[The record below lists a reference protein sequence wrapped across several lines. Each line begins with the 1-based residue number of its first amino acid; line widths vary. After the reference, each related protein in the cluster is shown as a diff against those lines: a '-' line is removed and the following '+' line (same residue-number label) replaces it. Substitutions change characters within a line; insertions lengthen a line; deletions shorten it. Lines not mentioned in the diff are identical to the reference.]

1 MAITTILLDLDGT
14 LLTMDNDEFTKGYF
28 KMLVKKMAPLGYDP
42 EKLVDSIWVGTRAMI
57 QNDGSRT
64 NMDAFWSAY
73 GEIYGE
79 KAKQDEVYFE
89 EFYRT
94 DFDRAVAFCEKND
107 GAREMLDLIHEK
119 DLRALL
125 ATNPIF
131 PGIATEKRMHW
142 ACLELSDFELVTTYE
157 NIGYGKP
164 NPEYYRE
171 ITRLIGVP
179 PQECLMVGNDVEED
193 ILAAESVGM
202 DMFLLT
208 DHIINRRNSDITRL
222 RRGGFAELLEYIRTL

>member
-28 KMLVKKMAPLGYDP
+28 KLLVRRMAPLGYDA
-42 EKLVDSIWVGTRAMI
+42 EQLVDSIWVGTKAMI

-64 NMDAFWSAY
+64 NMDAFWSKFE
-73 GEIYGE
+73 EIYGE
-79 KAKQDEVYFE
+79 EARQDEAEFDA
-89 EFYRT
+89 FYRN
-94 DFDRAVAFCEKND
+94 DFDQAIVFCQKND
-107 GAREMLDLIHEK
+107 GARKVLDLIHQK
-119 DLRALL
+119 GLRAVL

-142 ACLELSDFELVTTYE
+142 AGLEPSDFELVTTYE

-164 NPEYYRE
+164 NPDYYRE
-171 ITRLIGVP
+171 ITRQIGVL

-202 DMFLLT
+202 ETFLLA
-208 DHIINRRNSDITRL
+208 DHIINRRNSDISKFRQ
-222 RRGGFAELLEYIRTL
+222 GGFAELLEYIRTL